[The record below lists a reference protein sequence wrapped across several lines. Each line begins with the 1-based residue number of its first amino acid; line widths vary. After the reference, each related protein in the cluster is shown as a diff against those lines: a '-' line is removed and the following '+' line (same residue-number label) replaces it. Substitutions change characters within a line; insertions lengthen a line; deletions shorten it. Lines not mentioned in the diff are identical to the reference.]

1 MESLSTARINYPRAD
16 KAIVMK
22 VLFYISGHGF
32 GHATRMFAVME
43 ALIAKDPSIRIYART
58 RVSKRLFEG
67 LPASLFQ
74 HYDVALDVGVVEQDI
89 FSQDVYSTLSRYSE
103 IGTAQVRIVDAELE
117 FVRRQEIDV
126 IVSDIPPLASEVGQA
141 AGVPTIA
148 IGNFSWDFIYEPYVQ
163 SYPDFAGLIDEIRAS
178 YAKTDILLRLPFH
191 HEMGAFPRQ
200 RDIPLV
206 VRRRTAEPEQIR
218 SRLDIRPGDQ
228 RSIILVS
235 LRMYDRVPPRAVQE
249 LSESDEVIV
258 LSFDPL
264 LFDTGGG
271 AHVLGPQ
278 WRPSEFPDIVGISDL
293 VISKL
298 GYGIVSECISARTP
312 LMYLPRDDFAEYELL
327 RSGMREV
334 LPSYLM
340 PRDDFLQG
348 KWYDHVKS
356 FLSGQFDWP
365 PVPINGAHVAADLIL
380 SYAT

>member
-1 MESLSTARINYPRAD
+1 
-16 KAIVMK
+16 MK

-32 GHATRMFAVME
+32 GHATRMFAVMD
-43 ALIAKDPSIRIYART
+43 ALIAKEPSIHIYART
-58 RVSKRLFEG
+58 RVPKRLFGG
-67 LPASLFQ
+67 LPASFFQ
-74 HYDVALDVGVVEQDI
+74 HYDVALHVGIVEQDI
-89 FSQDVYSTLSRYSE
+89 FSQDLYSTLRRCSE
-103 IGTAQVRIVDAELE
+103 ISAAQDRIVDAELE
-117 FVRRQEIDV
+117 FVRREGINV

-163 SYPDFAGLIDEIRAS
+163 THPDFAGLIDEIRAS

-191 HEMGAFPRQ
+191 DEMGAFPRR

-206 VRRRTAEPEQIR
+206 VRRRTAQPEEIQA
-218 SRLDIRPGDQ
+218 RLGIRPGDP
-228 RSIILVS
+228 RSIILLS
-235 LRMYDRVPPRAVQE
+235 LRMSEIVPPRAVQQ
-249 LSESDEVIV
+249 LTESDEFIV
-258 LSFDPL
+258 LSSDPL
-264 LFDTGGG
+264 AFETGNNV
-271 AHVLGPQ
+271 HVLGPE
-278 WRPSEFPDIVGISDL
+278 WRPREFPDMVGVSDL

-312 LMYLPRDDFAEYELL
+312 LIYLPRDDFAEYELL
-327 RSGMREV
+327 RSEMREV

-340 PRDDFLQG
+340 PRDDFLEG

-365 PVPINGAHVAADLIL
+365 PVRIDGAEVAADLIL